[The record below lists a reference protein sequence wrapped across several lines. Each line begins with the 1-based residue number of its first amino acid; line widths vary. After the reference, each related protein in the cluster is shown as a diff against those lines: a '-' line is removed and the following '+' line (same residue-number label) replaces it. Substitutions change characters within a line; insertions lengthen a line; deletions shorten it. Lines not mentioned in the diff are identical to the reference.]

1 MERKLS
7 FLAIAFMTLTANAS
21 GFDDTNYIEKWGQLK
36 LVGNQL
42 SSSSGEAVQLKGW
55 STSSLHT
62 GGVQGCLGK
71 SQFELMKSYG
81 ANIVRLAMHIDDE
94 SDGGS
99 YLANK
104 KLYKQK
110 VKDYIDDAYEAG
122 MYVLVDWHTI
132 ETNGK
137 EGNPWNQ
144 REDSKDFFS
153 EISSYA
159 KSNGYNHVLY
169 EICNEPVC
177 DGWATVKKYAE
188 YVIPSIV
195 ENQPDAMIIA
205 GTNNWC
211 QNILEPVSNPIDS
224 VYKKNVLYSFHY
236 HACSHY
242 SLLGDFRA
250 AQGMIPVFVSEW
262 SAVKFD
268 GEGPFCKQNS
278 DDFMYACG
286 IGNTKQ
292 LVSWCV
298 WNWGKKDDA
307 TSFFTGTC
315 DAQSLS
321 QYRAD
326 DGQTLYGEYVSN
338 LMSGLRCCP
347 PPPLPCCG
355 SYEEPNRIPT
365 EDSYAWNW
373 DAFNYGGEG
382 IAYHDAN
389 SSAWKKD
396 ADGTVLDYNWSGD
409 EVDVF
414 SLAYQMQWIDK
425 KCPWSTVE
433 NGRVVSWN
441 DSISTI
447 WKDVNN
453 DDKPTYKSLN
463 GGRMYSGT
471 AGSRRPDEGVDM
483 VGASLRGTSY
493 QHSGYQSIEYVEDG
507 EWINYTVKVEKP
519 GYYKIRGIVSAGYTA
534 PNEEGEISITSG
546 GENILRDTSALDDAD
561 VITTFGFQRVTDC
574 ADPSAESH
582 DSWDCWAEVDAISGD
597 HDAVLCLFKEAGEQE
612 ITISFSGSANGVGP
626 LLFDFYKELSPEDP
640 YTCGDCGGVLPEGP
654 WSTLNTIPSN
664 SSAWRW
670 DYYDVGGEGVSY
682 HDKNSSAWK
691 KDKEGVIIDYSND
704 GDEVDVY
711 SLAKEYE
718 WLNKKCPWSTVKNG
732 KVVAWDK
739 SIDSYW
745 TDDNGKPT
753 YRSLNGGRR
762 YSGTDGT
769 VRPDGGV
776 DMVAATCRGTAY
788 ASLGYNTIEWVE
800 EGEWINYTV
809 NVEKPG
815 YYKIRGV
822 VSAGYKGVSDKG
834 EISIVSQNGNLLR
847 DASALDDENAITSFG
862 FPVTDVCDD
871 PKVDAVTE
879 PWDCWTVSDARSGKY
894 NEVLCEFKNAGVQQI
909 KIMFNDNASGI
920 GPLLFDFY
928 KELSPEDPFV
938 CCGGSIPTAVNTIS
952 STKASLWHWDYYN
965 NGGEGVAYH
974 DLNSGAY
981 EKDADGVI
989 IGYSNKQEEVDVFSL
1004 AKEMKW
1010 LRDTCPWSTVKN
1022 GKVVAWDKSI
1032 DTEWKDV
1039 NGKFSYRSLNG
1050 GRKYYGNDGSI
1061 RPDEGVDLLGASL
1074 NGTAYEGEPYSSLGW
1089 VEEGEWINYTVKVEK
1104 PGYYKISGIIGAE
1117 YTSPEDK
1124 GEISIVSGGKNLLR
1138 IPERIT
1144 DPDTI
1149 TSFGFPR
1156 TLKCDD
1162 SKIKLSEPWYCWTVA
1177 DARSYRSDEV
1187 LCLFPEAGEQTITIS
1202 FNENAGGVGPLIF
1215 EFYKELEPKDPF
1227 ICGDCGGD
1235 FPGAV
1240 NDVDAANFS
1249 INPNPTSGEF
1259 TLTLVDNV
1267 EASVEVVNMAGQ
1279 VVVSQ
1284 KIVGSATINK
1294 ALTAGVYTVIV
1305 KTNAGVSTQKL
1316 VVK

>member
-99 YLANK
+99 YLSGK
-104 KLYKQK
+104 ELFKQK
-110 VKDYIDDAYEAG
+110 VKGYIDDAYEVG
-122 MYVLVDWHTI
+122 MYVLVDWHT
-132 ETNGK
+132 TDKNGK

-144 REDSKDFFS
+144 REDSEDFFS

-159 KSNGYNHVLY
+159 KSKGYNHVLY

-236 HACSHY
+236 DACSHY

-278 DDFMYACG
+278 DDFMYACDNA
-286 IGNTKQ
+286 NTKQ
-292 LVSWCV
+292 LVSWCI
-298 WNWGKKDDA
+298 WNWSKENEA
-307 TSFFTGTC
+307 SAFFSGTC
-315 DAQSLS
+315 NNQYLS
-321 QYRAD
+321 QYKAD

-365 EDSYAWNW
+365 EDYNAWHW
-373 DAFNYGGEG
+373 DAYNYGGEG

-938 CCGGSIPTAVNTIS
+938 CCGGSIPTAVNTIP
-952 STKASLWHWDYYN
+952 STKSSLWHWDYYN

-1004 AKEMKW
+1004 AKEMQW
-1010 LRDTCPWSTVKN
+1010 LNEACPWSTVKD

-1227 ICGDCGGD
+1227 VCGDCGGD

-1294 ALTAGVYTVIV
+1294 SLTAGVYTVIV
-1305 KTNAGVSTQKL
+1305 KSNGGVSTQKL

>member
-104 KLYKQK
+104 ELFKQK
-110 VKDYIDDAYEAG
+110 VKGYIDDAYEAG
-122 MYVLVDWHTI
+122 MYVLVDWHT
-132 ETNGK
+132 TDKNGK

-144 REDSKDFFS
+144 REDSEDFFS

-159 KSNGYNHVLY
+159 KSKGYNHVLY

-236 HACSHY
+236 DACSHY
-242 SLLGDFRA
+242 SLLGNFRA

-268 GEGPFCKQNS
+268 DEGPFCKQNS
-278 DDFMYACG
+278 DDFMYACDNA
-286 IGNTKQ
+286 NTKQ
-292 LVSWCV
+292 LVSWCI
-298 WNWGKKDDA
+298 WNWSKEKEA
-307 TSFFTGTC
+307 SAFFSGTC
-315 DAQSLS
+315 NNQFLS
-321 QYRAD
+321 QYKAD

-365 EDSYAWNW
+365 EDYYAWHW
-373 DAFNYGGEG
+373 DAYNYGGEG

-389 SSAWKKD
+389 SSAWTKD

-561 VITTFGFQRVTDC
+561 VITTFGFHRVTDC
-574 ADPSAESH
+574 ADPSAEYH
-582 DSWDCWAEVDAISGD
+582 NSWDCWAEVDAISGD
-597 HDAVLCLFKEAGEQE
+597 HNEVLCLFKEAGEQE

-670 DYYDVGGEGVSY
+670 DYYDIGGEGVSY

-815 YYKIRGV
+815 YYKISGV
-822 VSAGYKGVSDKG
+822 VSAGYKGDSDKG

-928 KELSPEDPFV
+928 KELSPEDPFA
-938 CCGGSIPTAVNTIS
+938 CCGGGIQTAVNTIP
-952 STKASLWHWDYYN
+952 STKSSLWHWDYYN

-989 IGYSNKQEEVDVFSL
+989 LGYSNKSDEVDVFSL

-1050 GRKYYGNDGSI
+1050 GRRYYGNDGSI

-1089 VEEGEWINYTVKVEK
+1089 VEDGEWINYTVNVEK
-1104 PGYYKISGIIGAE
+1104 PGYYKIKGIIGAE
-1117 YTSPEDK
+1117 YTASNEY
-1124 GEISIVSGGKNLLR
+1124 GEISITMKGNNILR
-1138 IPERIT
+1138 IP
-1144 DPDTI
+1144 DHDTI
-1149 TSFGFPR
+1149 TSFGFPK
-1156 TLKCDD
+1156 TTVCDD

-1187 LCLFPEAGEQTITIS
+1187 LCLFPEAGEQKITMS
-1202 FNENAGGVGPLIF
+1202 FRGNAGGVGPLIF
-1215 EFYKELEPKDPF
+1215 EFYKELDPEDPF
-1227 ICGDCGGD
+1227 VCGDCGGD

-1240 NDVDAANFS
+1240 DDVDATKFS

-1294 ALTAGVYTVIV
+1294 SLTAGVYTVIV
-1305 KTNAGVSTQKL
+1305 KSNGGVSTQKL

>member
-1 MERKLS
+1 
-7 FLAIAFMTLTANAS
+7 
-21 GFDDTNYIEKWGQLK
+21 
-36 LVGNQL
+36 
-42 SSSSGEAVQLKGW
+42 W

-159 KSNGYNHVLY
+159 KSKGYNHVLY
-169 EICNEPVC
+169 ELCNEPKC
-177 DGWATVKKYAE
+177 EDWATVKKYAE

-236 HACSHY
+236 YACSHY

-365 EDSYAWNW
+365 EDYYAWHW

-928 KELSPEDPFV
+928 KELSPEDPFA

-989 IGYSNKQEEVDVFSL
+989 IGYSNKSDEVDVFSL

-1050 GRKYYGNDGSI
+1050 GRRYFGNDGSI

-1227 ICGDCGGD
+1227 VCGDCGGD

-1294 ALTAGVYTVIV
+1294 SLTAGVYTVIV

>member
-21 GFDDTNYIEKWGQLK
+21 GFDDTNYIEEWGQLK

-55 STSSLHT
+55 STSSLHSE
-62 GGVQGCLGK
+62 GVQGCLGK

-94 SDGGS
+94 LDGGS

-104 KLYKQK
+104 ELFKQK
-110 VKDYIDDAYEAG
+110 VKGYIDDAYEAG
-122 MYVLVDWHTI
+122 MYVLVDWHT
-132 ETNGK
+132 TDKNGK

-144 REDSKDFFS
+144 REDSEDFFS
-153 EISSYA
+153 EISSYV
-159 KSNGYNHVLY
+159 KSKGYNHVLY

-224 VYKKNVLYSFHY
+224 VYKKNVLYSFHFS
-236 HACSHY
+236 ACSHY
-242 SLLGDFRA
+242 ALLGDFRA
-250 AQGMIPVFVSEW
+250 AQGSIPVFVSEW
-262 SAVKFD
+262 MATRFD

-326 DGQTLYGEYVSN
+326 DGQTQYGYYISD
-338 LMSGLRCCP
+338 LMSGGQCCPP

-365 EDSYAWNW
+365 EDYYAWHW
-373 DAFNYGGEG
+373 DAYNYGGEG

-928 KELSPEDPFV
+928 KELSPEDPFA
-938 CCGGSIPTAVNTIS
+938 CCGGGIQTAVNTIS

-989 IGYSNKQEEVDVFSL
+989 IGYSNKSDEVDVFSL

-1050 GRKYYGNDGSI
+1050 GRRYYGNDGSI

-1089 VEEGEWINYTVKVEK
+1089 VEDGEWINYTVNVEK
-1104 PGYYKISGIIGAE
+1104 PGYYKIKGIIGAE

-1124 GEISIVSGGKNLLR
+1124 GEISITMKGKNLLR
-1138 IPERIT
+1138 IPEQIT

-1187 LCLFPEAGEQTITIS
+1187 LCLFPEAGEQEITIG
-1202 FNENAGGVGPLIF
+1202 FRDNAGGVGPLIF
-1215 EFYKELEPKDPF
+1215 DFYGDFDPKDP
-1227 ICGDCGGD
+1227 ICCSDPSD
-1235 FPGAV
+1235 V
-1240 NDVDAANFS
+1240 NDVDAAKFS

-1259 TLTLVDNV
+1259 TITLAENETAIV
-1267 EASVEVVNMAGQ
+1267 EAVNMAGQ

-1294 ALTAGVYTVIV
+1294 SLTAGVYTVIV
-1305 KTNAGVSTQKL
+1305 KSNGGVSTQKL